1 VYGDIVE
8 WDCEYSDGSGD
19 ASGNPVC
26 DGSWWDVVDGDG
38 VFSPMWDC
46 VLEYEL
52 ELRVEEY
59 WGGPLGLDST
69 NPVRVAVGPCEAL
82 DAYDGGK

>member
-8 WDCEYSDGSGD
+8 WDCEYSDGPGDSSGK
-19 ASGNPVC
+19 PEC
-26 DGSWWDVVDGDG
+26 DGSGWDVGDGDG
-38 VFSPMWDC
+38 VLSPIPDGG
-46 VLEYEL
+46 LEYEL

-59 WGGPLGLDST
+59 GGAPPGWDST
-69 NPVRVAVGPCEAL
+69 NPVRVAVGALAAL